1 MEGGRHNYYVVRKG
15 RVPGIY
21 TNWVDCER
29 QVSGFKGNEYKGFQ
43 VRREAVEWLNSGGD
57 NSGEHDDDRGGGGQP
72 SNDNRGT
79 LSSYF
84 RARTCKL
91 KLMDVAI
98 TQSLNQ
104 RSNWLSYVK
113 LDLVPEK
120 SKEGIEL
127 YCTFLTMTLAQELK
141 LLMEVTMTRHAKSTE
156 TDPSTDEQQ
165 AMESGIDKDGTQ

>member
-84 RARTCKL
+84 RGL
-91 KLMDVAI
+91 SI
-98 TQSLNQ
+98 TSG
-104 RSNWLSYVK
+104 
-113 LDLVPEK
+113 EK
-120 SKEGIEL
+120 SVFNVGG
-127 YCTFLTMTLAQELK
+127 CSSSF
-141 LLMEVTMTRHAKSTE
+141 EVVGMYSVYLE
-156 TDPSTDEQQ
+156 
-165 AMESGIDKDGTQ
+165 